1 MKNMMTL
8 LVLSFMSY
16 QAFASSNKVDSPLE
30 KNMVIESHSTDETHK
45 KILDSIVFVGDA
57 SLSSIEMQ
65 AKKKAK
71 ELGASRYKIIGAS
84 GETRLRGHV
93 IFYQ

>member
-1 MKNMMTL
+1 MKNMTML
-8 LVLSFMSY
+8 LVLSLMSY
-16 QAFASSNKVDSPLE
+16 QALASSNKVDSPLAE
-30 KNMVIESHSTDETHK
+30 NTGVESPFSEGENK
-45 KILDSIVFVGDA
+45 KILDSIALVGDA

-84 GETRLRGHV
+84 GETQLRGHV